1 MGLKHDKGV
10 ADSWDQLESI
20 STYAFCSFHVLLT
33 ISAFQHKCTT
43 DVKRHATRQHYTS
56 TSHQRE

>member
-20 STYAFCSFHVLLT
+20 STLPFVHSMFY
-33 ISAFQHKCTT
+33 
-43 DVKRHATRQHYTS
+43 
-56 TSHQRE
+56 

>member
-10 ADSWDQLESI
+10 ADSWDQLKSI

-33 ISAFQHKCTT
+33 VPAFSA
-43 DVKRHATRQHYTS
+43 
-56 TSHQRE
+56 

>member
-20 STYAFCSFHVLLT
+20 STYAFYSFHVLLT
-33 ISAFQHKCTT
+33 VSAFQHKCIT
-43 DVKRHATRQHYTS
+43 DVKRHATRQQYTS
-56 TSHQRE
+56 ITH